1 MSRQPALCV
10 TVCSCI
16 KAIKHS
22 LKLATLDST
31 YFHFA
36 VIFFFVVIV
45 VVIVAVFVLVP
56 PGPVTA
62 NCAVNEP
69 VFVYVCLGFCDV
81 LVLPSPKFHE

>member
-10 TVCSCI
+10 TVRSCI

-22 LKLATLDST
+22 LQLAPLDSS
-31 YFHFA
+31 YFLF
-36 VIFFFVVIV
+36 

-56 PGPVTA
+56 PGPVTV

-81 LVLPSPKFHE
+81 LFVPSPKFHE

>member
-10 TVCSCI
+10 TVRSCI

-22 LKLATLDST
+22 LQLAPLDSS
-31 YFHFA
+31 YFLFVVIFA
-36 VIFFFVVIV
+36 VIF

-56 PGPVTA
+56 PGPVTV

-81 LVLPSPKFHE
+81 LFVPSPKFHE